1 MDVSVIIVNRNAGE
15 ALEACLQ
22 SVVLE
27 LQTLQTLESLPVQKD
42 AQESLSGECLIIDNG
57 SEPGGIARLRDM
69 FPQVSIFVNAD
80 NLGFGCA
87 ANQGFARSQGRYV
100 LLLNPD
106 AELTP
111 GSLRHLIDRL
121 DAHPEAAILGP
132 RVTNTDGTNQGSART
147 FPSLLT
153 AFFGR
158 NTFLTN
164 YFSGNRVS
172 RRQTPG
178 FDPCLTQPQSA
189 DWVSGA
195 CMLIRRQ
202 AVEAVGGFDEQFF
215 LYWEDADLCWRL
227 HDHGWQIVYD
237 PQVRVMHKVGGSSR
251 HASIRSLLAFHRSAY
266 LLYRKQVTG
275 SAWHPLSLV
284 AAVGLSVRAGGL
296 LVWEGVRKLRR

>member
-1 MDVSVIIVNRNAGE
+1 MDVSVIIVNWNAGE
-15 ALEACLQ
+15 ALEACLR
-22 SVVLE
+22 SVQRE
-27 LQTLQTLESLPVQKD
+27 LHALPTQKD
-42 AQESLSGECLIIDNG
+42 GHTPLNGECFVIDNG
-57 SEPGGIARLRDM
+57 SEPDDITRLGQM
-69 FPQVSIFVNAD
+69 FPEVALHVNAD
-80 NLGFGCA
+80 NLGFARA
-87 ANQGFARSQGRYV
+87 ANQGFARSHGRYL

-111 GSLRHLIDRL
+111 GSLRGLIDGL
-121 DAHPEAAILGP
+121 NAYPEAAILGP

-147 FPSLLT
+147 FPGLLT

-158 NTFLTN
+158 TAFLTT
-164 YFSGNRVS
+164 YFSGNRMS
-172 RRQTPG
+172 QHETPA
-178 FDPCLTQPQSA
+178 FDPCLTQPQNV

-195 CMLIRRQ
+195 CMLMRRQ

-227 HDHGWQIVYD
+227 HEHGWQIVYD
-237 PQVRVMHKVGGSSR
+237 PQVRVSHQVGGSSK

-284 AAVGLSVRAGGL
+284 AVVGLSVRAAGL
-296 LVWEGVRKLRR
+296 LVWEGVRKLRHI